1 MLHEEKYVVKER
13 KGKKIHK
20 HRNEK
25 FQATLIKQKAN
36 MWLQKLEE
44 TFFLVYVDNPAIL
57 IRQKDT
63 M

>member
-1 MLHEEKYVVKER
+1 MLHEEKYIVKER
-13 KGKKIHK
+13 KSKQIHK

-36 MWLQKLEE
+36 MCLQKSEE
-44 TFFLVYVDNPAIL
+44 TFFLVYVDNPPIL

>member
-1 MLHEEKYVVKER
+1 MKER

-36 MWLQKLEE
+36 MCLQKLEE
-44 TFFLVYVDNPAIL
+44 TFFLVYVDNPPIL